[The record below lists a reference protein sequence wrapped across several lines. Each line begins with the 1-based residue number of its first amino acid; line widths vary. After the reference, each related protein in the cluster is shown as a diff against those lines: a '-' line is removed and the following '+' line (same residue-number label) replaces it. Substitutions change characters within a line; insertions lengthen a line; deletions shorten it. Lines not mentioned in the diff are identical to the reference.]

1 MADTAPT
8 HHNLDF
14 MRSLAVAVVFIDHAT
29 LAAGINFFHSW
40 DLRWLG
46 DFGVYLFFVHTCLVL
61 MWSLERRPHTL
72 DFYVRRIFRI
82 YPLAILTVSFIATTR
97 FNAMYTPYPLFPS
110 MVLSN
115 LLLIQNLWQ
124 RPNIV
129 GVLWSLPL
137 ELEMYVLLPALFIFA
152 RRERAVWPFLLF
164 WTFACFAAV
173 ATYGKDFGNGLYAV
187 IPHFLPGVMAYIAF
201 KHRKAVLPAWS
212 FVAFLLVLLVCFEY
226 VPGVK
231 QGWLVCLIVGLA
243 LPSFIDFRES
253 LFTRLSNEIAK
264 YSYGIYLLHLHR
276 LPHALGPAM
285 VDPVAALP
293 CHHRRP
299 SYPRL
304 LPDREAMHQ
313 PRRPRRQPSAAKIR
327 HKLQARLRP
336 RSSLM
341 TTGRPVH

>member
-82 YPLAILTVSFIATTR
+82 YPLAILTVSFIAITR
-97 FNAMYTPYPLFPS
+97 FKAMYTPYPLFPS

-152 RRERAVWPFLLF
+152 RRESAVWPFILF

-231 QGWLVCLIVGLA
+231 QGWLVCLIVGLT

-253 LFTRLSNEIAK
+253 LFTRLSHEIAK
-264 YSYGIYLLHLHR
+264 YSYGIYLLHPFATYIGFHMLW
-276 LPHALGPAM
+276 
-285 VDPVAALP
+285 
-293 CHHRRP
+293 
-299 SYPRL
+299 
-304 LPDREAMHQ
+304 
-313 PRRPRRQPSAAKIR
+313 
-327 HKLQARLRP
+327 
-336 RSSLM
+336 
-341 TTGRPVH
+341 GRPWWIQWPLSLAITGGLAIPAYYLIEKPCISLGARVANRLQQRFGTNYKLDYGLDLA